1 MDDLIS
7 NAFDHLAHSLRIL
20 LEADLR
26 ANRGGLLMLDR
37 DEAIGN
43 IESGYAAVLN
53 AFHRLQDAASKSDTS
68 PNFDWYG
75 NPATAAIL
83 VLRNA
88 RHHNH
93 CYGVRTLYNVQA
105 NVARPGALESYVLI
119 DFEPAEEGASTFD
132 LYLSAQDLQNL
143 LALPQQTTRIR
154 PRVKVSM
161 EVFLGLERFQTYT
174 EDYGLSAD
182 RAFFNAVPII
192 VAAASVVSKSLHQ
205 LIKPRSAEGETYHS
219 LFSTMPDQVALIHDV
234 NCGPFALP

>member
-43 IESGYAAVLN
+43 IEGGYAAVLN
-53 AFHRLQDAASKSDTS
+53 AFHRLHDAASKSDTS

-75 NPATAAIL
+75 NAATAAML

-93 CYGVRTLYNVQA
+93 CYGIRTLYNIQA
-105 NVARPGALESYVLI
+105 NLGRPGALESYVLV

-154 PRVKVSM
+154 PRVRVSI
-161 EVFLGLERFQTYT
+161 EGLLGLERFQTYT

-182 RAFFNAVPII
+182 KAFFNAVPLI

-205 LIKPRSAEGETYHS
+205 LIRPRSLEGETYLS
-219 LFSTMPDQVALIHDV
+219 LFSTMPDQVVLIHDV